1 MSIDKLYRKSYR
13 TITLSCRNNKPLGQ
27 LITALNEY
35 IKLFPNSSEATRYL
49 HQRLQEENNETRE
62 IMVSRIK
69 EALEPNQYY
78 AIQINQNTYDVS
90 IPKVNPI
97 FMLKSS

>member
-1 MSIDKLYRKSYR
+1 MQTNITTYYDKIK
-13 TITLSCRNNKPLGQ
+13 TLCIEKKPLEE
-27 LITALNEY
+27 LITALNKY